1 MTVSR
6 RPTVREV
13 VASITILLA
22 VAGCS
27 ADGDTFEQI
36 DASAETIA
44 NYDYVIPLG
53 AGVALDEGTP
63 LEILPAHFDANVGET
78 IQIVNDD
85 DRGHAVGPWFVPA
98 GSTLRQTF
106 SSAGE
111 FIGACTVHPS
121 GEIVVTISA

>member
-1 MTVSR
+1 MTRSGR
-6 RPTVREV
+6 STVRDL
-13 VASITILLA
+13 VASVSILLA

-27 ADGDTFEQI
+27 SEPATFDQI
-36 DASAETIA
+36 DAAVEAIA
-44 NYDYVIPLG
+44 DYDYVIPAG

-63 LEILPAHFDANVGET
+63 LEILPAEFDATVGET

-98 GSTLRQTF
+98 NSTLRQTF

-111 FIGACTVHPS
+111 FIGICTVHPS
-121 GEIVVTISA
+121 GQIVVTISA